1 MGDSWGNQGER
12 TMKKGNRY
20 FSPLTFNLLAVVWII
35 GFLPLA
41 VAFVSNVGSDPNND
55 DYQQMTVPP
64 EKLWFNEGE
73 SFLSHPRLCDNP
85 NPDLDRMECTGKT
98 LSWVENGGI
107 DNYPYYQFVNPNVS
121 AWDLDCVY
129 ITDGVCKGSY
139 DAQDNNDV
147 LNFGSYFG
155 DCDTIGLYYQNP
167 VINSPPQGALYESQ
181 VQYNCE
187 FADPDWSYYEPIL
200 TQQTYTQS
208 LTYEGSYFYRGY
220 DSDNFGIG
228 TANPNNI
235 TDGSWV
241 GDSGDTFSFR
251 LNELMMNQL
260 PHGEMVD
267 SMRLTI
273 FDFPS
278 APLGNPS
285 TYNCDNYA
293 GWANLSINTKVS
305 IEYDG
310 EMRELAT
317 TYITETDNK
326 WYYTAT
332 PSFFPQSGC
341 YVGYEVLI
349 DFNGFDAREMYNF
362 ANGGEWNLSTMIIE
376 MEFERTDGG
385 NLGSTNVAINGIS
398 NFQIAIDYTEIES
411 QQVEF
416 ATNAGLLTMGS
427 ANIILAIAST
437 PYWDPFRNFF
447 RGRL

>member
-1 MGDSWGNQGER
+1 
-12 TMKKGNRY
+12 MKKGNRY

-55 DYQQMTVPP
+55 DFQQMTVPP
-64 EKLWFNEGE
+64 DKLYYNEGE
-73 SFLSHPRLCDNP
+73 SFLTHSKLCDNP
-85 NPDLDRMECTGKT
+85 DPNADRLECTGRT

-107 DNYPYYQFVNPNVS
+107 DNFAYYQYVNPNVS

-139 DAQDNNDV
+139 DAQDGNDV
-147 LNFGSYFG
+147 VNWGSYFG
-155 DCDTIGLYYQNP
+155 DCDTIGLYYT
-167 VINSPPQGALYESQ
+167 PPFGGTPLGTIYESQ
-181 VQYNCE
+181 AQYNCE
-187 FADPDWSYYEPIL
+187 FADPDWRYYDFL
-200 TQQTYTQS
+200 TQQTYTQN
-208 LTYEGSYFYRGY
+208 LIYEGSYFYRGY

-235 TDGSWV
+235 TDGSWI

-260 PHGEMVD
+260 PQEEMVD

-278 APLGNPS
+278 APLGTP
-285 TYNCDNYA
+285 THYNCNNYD
-293 GWANLSINTKVS
+293 GWAELSIKTKVS
-305 IEYDG
+305 IDYDG
-310 EMRELAT
+310 EERTLGT

-362 ANGGEWNLSTMIIE
+362 ADGGKWNLSTMIIE
-376 MEFERTDGG
+376 MEFEREDGQ
-385 NLGSTNVAINGIS
+385 NLGSTNVAINGNS
-398 NFQIAIDYTEIES
+398 NFQIAIDYTEIEA
-411 QQVEF
+411 QEVEF
-416 ATNAGLLTMGS
+416 ATNVGLLTMGG
-427 ANIILAIAST
+427 ANIVLAIAST
-437 PYWDPFRNFF
+437 AYWDPFRNFF
-447 RGRL
+447 KGRL

>member
-1 MGDSWGNQGER
+1 M
-12 TMKKGNRY
+12 
-20 FSPLTFNLLAVVWII
+20 
-35 GFLPLA
+35 
-41 VAFVSNVGSDPNND
+41 
-55 DYQQMTVPP
+55 
-64 EKLWFNEGE
+64 
-73 SFLSHPRLCDNP
+73 
-85 NPDLDRMECTGKT
+85 NPDLDRIECTGT
-98 LSWVENGGI
+98 YLSWVENGGI
-107 DNYPYYQFVNPNVS
+107 DNFPYYQYVNPNVS

-129 ITDGVCKGSY
+129 ITNGICEGSY
-139 DAQDNNDV
+139 DPADDADATNM
-147 LNFGSYFG
+147 GSYYR
-155 DCDTIGLYYQNP
+155 DCDTGGYYYNGVAFG
-167 VINSPPQGALYESQ
+167 VIPTI
-181 VQYNCE
+181 QYNCQ

-208 LTYEGSYFYRGY
+208 LIYEGSYFYRGY
-220 DSDNFGIG
+220 DSDTHGISS
-228 TANPNNI
+228 ANPNNA
-235 TDGSWV
+235 TDQSWV
-241 GDSGDTFSFR
+241 GDSGDKFSFR

-278 APLGNPS
+278 APLGTPS
-285 TYNCDNYA
+285 LYNCDNYA

-317 TYITETDNK
+317 SYITETDNK

-341 YVGYEVLI
+341 LVGYEVLI
-349 DFNGFDAREMYNF
+349 DFNGFDAREMFNF
-362 ANGGEWNLSTMIIE
+362 AEGGKWNLSTMIIE
-376 MEFERTDGG
+376 MEFERTDGA